1 MNTTAFGLIAAIPLL
16 LVHSVLQTKTN
27 EIVDSFEMAGVKVM
41 NLISERSPSPSKP
54 AASKPEMPAGGGTP
68 APAV

>member
-1 MNTTAFGLIAAIPLL
+1 LI
-16 LVHSVLQTKTN
+16 HSVLQTKSN

-41 NLISERSPSPSKP
+41 NLISERSTAAPARQAAKP
-54 AASKPEMPAGGGTP
+54 QEPTVSAQV